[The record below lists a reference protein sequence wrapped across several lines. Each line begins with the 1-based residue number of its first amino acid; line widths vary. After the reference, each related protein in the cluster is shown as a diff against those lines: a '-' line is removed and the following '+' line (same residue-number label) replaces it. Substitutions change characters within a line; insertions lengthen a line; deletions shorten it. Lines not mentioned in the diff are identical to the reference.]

1 MKPLQYDDFDVLI
14 EQSDGAF
21 RARVANSP
29 GGETAAQP
37 FVLPVTPEKLEL
49 MVLRMRTAH
58 GVRALATDTT
68 PETRQFGSA
77 LFDALFHDDV
87 LDRLRNSLT
96 WTDARGHGL
105 RIRLRFSN
113 AHELW
118 NIPWELLYDKERHR
132 FLCQFD
138 TTPVV
143 RYVDMAQP
151 VQPLVVDGPIRMLV
165 MISSPSDCPPLD
177 IEKEWQQLS
186 KALDP
191 LVATG
196 SLTVEKLPMASLEEL
211 RHATMLGD
219 FHVFHYIG
227 HGGLDKQ
234 TGDGLLLL
242 TGPDGRSQLATGPE
256 LFVMLANSPIRLAV
270 LNSCQGAQISTVDP
284 YAGTAASLVHQGVP
298 AVIAMQFEISDYAAI
313 AFSRTL
319 YEAIAYGWP
328 VDIAVGEARRAI
340 LATSKSEWATPVLY
354 LRAPDGI
361 LVEIKKPDRTPT
373 PAQPTGLAGSVADQ
387 VVALHWAAVPAG
399 LTPVTRW
406 EVRRDGIGVGEV
418 TQPQANDQLT
428 GPGSYKYTVV
438 AVGADEQRS
447 TESAAWIA
455 VVPDVISAQIPQ
467 PPATPTGLSGS
478 STAGRVDL
486 HWEMTHPGS
495 PSVAHWEIV
504 RDGVLISQATSPRA
518 SDIPAGPGSY
528 TYAVVAVGADGQRS
542 AESAAWTALVPA
554 VTTAPSPPQ
563 VPAAPT
569 GLSGISKAGRV
580 DLHWDQPDLGSSAV
594 AGWKI
599 FRDGVPIAEATTSQ
613 ASDVP
618 PGPGSYRYTVWAV
631 GEDGRPSAQ
640 SIDWTADLPPDGR
653 PRWLILALAILAT
666 ALAMAGLFLW
676 APWQSND
683 TDGTTTSPTTTPG
696 PTTSTPAPS
705 TAPVWTPVPGGFREP
720 INDAGVVEHN
730 GELWVVGGAAA
741 SGKQVD
747 VRVFDPQ
754 TEQWRD
760 GPDLP
765 MGVSH
770 APLVSTGQKLYLLG
784 GLTTGDIALE
794 TVFSLDPGDP
804 DGTWI
809 EETRLPEPRF
819 AGAAAWDGHRLVFAG
834 GAREVARQGRAAA
847 ADIWTLQSGT
857 WEPIEELQEAREK
870 LVAAAKDDGTIWFG
884 GGADV
889 GRGLMVVDN
898 VDVLSGDTVSD
909 DSAITPV
916 QGAAAVWTPETGVC
930 VFGGSTTLPN
940 DNPSKVK
947 LVDCLAGS
955 EPDPNW
961 PDLPEARYGTGAAVI
976 GDTVYVVGGAADP
989 VLALAGAVVPAR

>member
-1 MKPLQYDDFDVLI
+1 MKPLRYDDFDVLI
-14 EQSDGAF
+14 ERTDGAF

-68 PETRQFGSA
+68 PETRQFGGA
-77 LFDALFHDDV
+77 LFDALFHDEV

-151 VQPLVVDGPIRMLV
+151 VQPLVVQGPIRMLV
-165 MISSPSDCPPLD
+165 MISSPSDWPPLD
-177 IEKEWQQLS
+177 VEKEWQQLS

-196 SLTVEKLPMASLEEL
+196 SLTVEKLPTASLEEL

-298 AVIAMQFEISDYAAI
+298 AVIAMQFEISDHAAI

-361 LVEIKKPDRTPT
+361 LVEIKKPDRTPA

-406 EVRRDGIGVGEV
+406 EVRRDGILVGEV
-418 TQPQANDQLT
+418 TQPQVNDQPT

-438 AVGADEQRS
+438 AVGADGQRS
-447 TESAAWIA
+447 TESGAWIA
-455 VVPDVISAQIPQ
+455 VVPDVISTQIPQQ

-478 STAGRVDL
+478 STAGR
-486 HWEMTHPGS
+486 S
-495 PSVAHWEIV
+495 
-504 RDGVLISQATSPRA
+504 
-518 SDIPAGPGSY
+518 
-528 TYAVVAVGADGQRS
+528 RS
-542 AESAAWTALVPA
+542 A
-554 VTTAPSPPQ
+554 
-563 VPAAPT
+563 
-569 GLSGISKAGRV
+569 
-580 DLHWDQPDLGSSAV
+580 LG
-594 AGWKI
+594 
-599 FRDGVPIAEATTSQ
+599 D
-613 ASDVP
+613 
-618 PGPGSYRYTVWAV
+618 
-631 GEDGRPSAQ
+631 
-640 SIDWTADLPPDGR
+640 
-653 PRWLILALAILAT
+653 
-666 ALAMAGLFLW
+666 
-676 APWQSND
+676 
-683 TDGTTTSPTTTPG
+683 
-696 PTTSTPAPS
+696 
-705 TAPVWTPVPGGFREP
+705 
-720 INDAGVVEHN
+720 
-730 GELWVVGGAAA
+730 
-741 SGKQVD
+741 
-747 VRVFDPQ
+747 DP
-754 TEQWRD
+754 
-760 GPDLP
+760 
-765 MGVSH
+765 
-770 APLVSTGQKLYLLG
+770 
-784 GLTTGDIALE
+784 
-794 TVFSLDPGDP
+794 
-804 DGTWI
+804 
-809 EETRLPEPRF
+809 TRLPERRSL
-819 AGAAAWDGHRLVFAG
+819 G
-834 GAREVARQGRAAA
+834 
-847 ADIWTLQSGT
+847 
-857 WEPIEELQEAREK
+857 
-870 LVAAAKDDGTIWFG
+870 
-884 GGADV
+884 
-889 GRGLMVVDN
+889 
-898 VDVLSGDTVSD
+898 
-909 DSAITPV
+909 
-916 QGAAAVWTPETGVC
+916 
-930 VFGGSTTLPN
+930 
-940 DNPSKVK
+940 
-947 LVDCLAGS
+947 
-955 EPDPNW
+955 
-961 PDLPEARYGTGAAVI
+961 DLP
-976 GDTVYVVGGAADP
+976 
-989 VLALAGAVVPAR
+989 